1 MPVRASRFPTP
12 GFSACKR
19 VLGGVSCAGLLALG
33 AGAALPGVAGAW
45 EPKAPVY
52 SISVVEGETTVP
64 SHSILSTSGSVYIPH
79 AKEVQVKLRITEPDG
94 LTVAENTSEGGG
106 PEEGVWLGNQVP
118 QVGDPVYLES
128 PVGHIVGSEVYDG
141 LPSIDPT
148 VCAGSTNFSG
158 QRSSPEDVVKGSYE
172 TLVVHP
178 TYVANRFGGD
188 AQVPTQ
194 SGTSFSG
201 SFLKPLETG
210 ETVKAVESVE
220 KPLEGGAL
228 FTYTSEN
235 DRPVG
240 ACPAPPAPPPPPP
253 PPALQG
259 SIFKLVGTTIKKLL
273 KSGWTD
279 QVTIN
284 QPGTVTQDLYQV
296 GGAVPAS
303 ASAHRRGH
311 GHKHKPPASL
321 LAHGSAS
328 AAAAGTVTVRLRVTA
343 RGRHVLGHS
352 HRMRAV
358 LVTTLTT
365 GSGAE
370 LNLQTRTLTLD
381 R

>member
-1 MPVRASRFPTP
+1 MLGRA
-12 GFSACKR
+12 
-19 VLGGVSCAGLLALG
+19 SCAGLLALG
-33 AGAALPGVAGAW
+33 VGVALPSVARAW
-45 EPKAPVY
+45 SEPKAPVY

-128 PVGHIVGSEVYDG
+128 PVGNIVGSEVYDG

-178 TYVANRFGGD
+178 TYVANRFGGE

-194 SGTSFSG
+194 SGTSFAG
-201 SFLKPLETG
+201 SFLKPLEIG

-273 KSGWTD
+273 KAGWTD

-303 ASAHRRGH
+303 AAAHRKGH
-311 GHKHKPPASL
+311 RKHKPPALL
-321 LAHGSAS
+321 LARGSAS
-328 AAAAGTVTVRLRVTA
+328 AAAAGTVSVTLHVTGK
-343 RGRHVLGHS
+343 GRHALDRS

-358 LVTTLTT
+358 LVTTLKI
-365 GSGAE
+365 GSGAK
-370 LNLQTRTLTLD
+370 LNLQSRTVTLD

>member
-1 MPVRASRFPTP
+1 M
-12 GFSACKR
+12 
-19 VLGGVSCAGLLALG
+19 GVV
-33 AGAALPGVAGAW
+33 LPGIANAW
-45 EPKAPVY
+45 SEPKAPVY
-52 SISVVEGETTVP
+52 SISVVEGETTDP
-64 SHSILSTSGSVYIPH
+64 AHSILSTSGSVYIPH
-79 AKEVQVKLRITEPDG
+79 AKEVQVKLRITEPNG
-94 LTVAENTSEGGG
+94 VTVAENTQEGAG
-106 PEEGVWLGNQVP
+106 PEEGVGLYNQVP

-141 LPSIDPT
+141 LPSMDPT

-158 QRSSPEDVVKGSYE
+158 QRSSPEDVVKGNYE

-178 TYVANRFGGD
+178 TYIAYRFGGD

-194 SGTSFSG
+194 AGTAFSG
-201 SFLKPLETG
+201 SFLKPLEIG

-220 KPLEGGAL
+220 KPLEGGAT

-240 ACPAPPAPPPPPP
+240 ACPVPPAPPPPPP

-273 KSGWTD
+273 KTGWTD

-284 QPGTVTQDLYQV
+284 QPGTVIQDLYQV

-303 ASAHRRGH
+303 ASAHKKEKR
-311 GHKHKPPASL
+311 HKRKPPALL
-321 LAHGSAS
+321 LARGSAS
-328 AAAAGTVTVRLRVTA
+328 AAAAGTVSVLLRATTK
-343 RGRHVLGHS
+343 GRHVLDRS
-352 HRMRAV
+352 HRVRAE
-358 LVTTLTT
+358 LVTTLKT
-365 GSGAE
+365 GAGVK
-370 LNLQTRTLTLD
+370 LNLQTRTVTLD

>member
-1 MPVRASRFPTP
+1 MLGRASCV
-12 GFSACKR
+12 A
-19 VLGGVSCAGLLALG
+19 LLALG
-33 AGAALPGVAGAW
+33 VGLALPGVAGAW
-45 EPKAPVY
+45 NEPKAPVY
-52 SISVVEGETTVP
+52 SLSIVEGETTDP
-64 SHSILSTSGSVYIPH
+64 AHSILSTSGSVFIPH

-94 LTVAENTSEGGG
+94 LTVAENTNEGEG

-128 PVGHIVGSEVYDG
+128 PAGHVVGSEVYDG

-148 VCAGSTNFSG
+148 VCVGSTNFSG

-178 TYVANRFGGD
+178 SYIAHRFGGD

-201 SFLKPLETG
+201 SFLKPLAIG
-210 ETVKAVESVE
+210 ETVSAVESVE
-220 KPLEGGAL
+220 KPLEGGAM
-228 FTYTSEN
+228 FTYTSETQ
-235 DRPVG
+235 RPVG
-240 ACPAPPAPPPPPP
+240 ACPVPPAPPPPPP

-259 SIFKLVGTTIKKLL
+259 SIFKLVGTTIKRLL
-273 KSGWTD
+273 KSGWAD

-296 GGAVPAS
+296 GGTVPAF
-303 ASAHRRGH
+303 ASAHRKGRR
-311 GHKHKPPASL
+311 HKPPALL

-343 RGRHVLGHS
+343 RGRHALGHS
-352 HRMRAV
+352 HKVRAV
-358 LVTTLTT
+358 LVTTLKA
-365 GSGAE
+365 GSGAK
-370 LNLQTRTLTLD
+370 LNLQTRTVTLD